1 MSIRGSL
8 LAALSAVILS
18 VMQLSAETTKIS
30 PTGLALLRE
39 YRNNPVSRN
48 GEAPAVIATIGI
60 NGGASKTIA
69 EIEATGGKVLTDLGN
84 IVVVS
89 MPITAVEGVAEMSNV
104 REVAFGEVARPM
116 LNFARTDTDVPS
128 VVAGVLTDMYGN
140 AIPPLR
146 GVGVVAG
153 VFDIGFDFTNP
164 SFTDANGNL
173 RIKEYIEISASGA
186 GNNSVGS
193 EYIDSEYVK
202 DYTLSVTSDAER
214 ILALGTDNAGATH
227 GTHVAGIM
235 AGSYTGPVTARDF
248 PDQDDASG
256 GNVRKYRNNPF
267 YGVATRSDIL
277 MAAGNLNLGALIVG
291 MSEMVRYAKAE
302 GKPAVINLS
311 LGTVAGLRSGKD
323 VYSEAFAKLGEEAVI
338 VMAAGNEGDLPIG
351 LYARTT
357 PDNPKVKTFI
367 EIPDGYTSN
376 KEYAFFTAAH
386 GRDIKGRLVIYN
398 IKTQQEIAG
407 IDLAYEYKGFADD
420 KLASQLKLTANKEFN
435 NTYSGAIKGY
445 QATERGSGQKFVALV
460 TNDLKL
466 KNKSSD
472 VRVGIILTAPV
483 DSEVFGYGDSNS
495 EEPNTYLGFASNG
508 LDGWLGGSG
517 NGSISAMAC
526 GENVLVVGSYNS
538 RKYFAGY
545 KEGAWVS
552 TGMILGD
559 MSDFSSYGRMQ
570 YGGSR
575 PQIVAPGNRV
585 ISAINS
591 AYAAKDAENVK
602 HASAYLK
609 TDAGKEYYWQV
620 MQGTSMSTP
629 VVSGVVALMLEADP
643 TLKVGEI
650 TEILEKTADKDSFT
664 EINPL
669 KSGAGKVNASNA
681 IIEVYSR
688 KSAGI
693 EGIVTDG
700 LADIMIEGDGR
711 EFSVFAAGARGVKV
725 SLTDMTGATVAR
737 TESNDDKANIG
748 TGDLRKGVYVLTVST
763 ADGRQKSEKVVVK

>member
-146 GVGVVAG
+146 GEGVVAG
-153 VFDIGFDFTNP
+153 VFDTGFDFTNP

-173 RIKEYIEISASGA
+173 RIKEYIAISPSGK
-186 GNNSVGS
+186 GDNTVGS
-193 EYIDSEYVK
+193 SYIDPEFIK
-202 DYTLSVTSDAER
+202 DYTISVTSDPER
-214 ILALGTDNAGATH
+214 IRALVTDDPNATH

-235 AGSYTGPVTARDF
+235 AGSYSGSVTARDV
-248 PDQDDASG
+248 PDQTDTSPGRA
-256 GNVRKYRNNPF
+256 RKYRRNPF
-267 YGVATRSDIL
+267 YGVATQSDIV
-277 MAAGNLNLGALIVG
+277 MGAGDLGLGALIVG

-351 LYARTT
+351 IYARTT
-357 PDNPKVKTFI
+357 PGDSKVKTFI
-367 EIPDGYTSN
+367 EIPADATPN
-376 KEYAFFTAAH
+376 KQEYAFFTTAD
-386 GRDIKGRLVIYN
+386 GRDIKGRLVVYN
-398 IKTQQEIAG
+398 IKTQKEIAG

-420 KLASQLKLTANKEFN
+420 KLASQLKLTSNKEFN

-472 VRVGIILTAPV
+472 VRVGIILTAPS
-483 DSEVFGYGDSNS
+483 DTEVFGYGDENL
-495 EEPNTYLGFASNG
+495 YFASNG
-508 LDGWLGGSG
+508 LDGWLSGSG
-517 NGSISAMAC
+517 DGSISGMAC
-526 GENVLVVGSYNS
+526 GQNVLVVGSYNS
-538 RKYFAGY
+538 RKFLAGF
-545 KEGAWVS
+545 EDGVWRLDL
-552 TGMILGD
+552 TIGGI
-559 MSDFSSYGRMQ
+559 SDFSSYGRMQ

-575 PQIVAPGNRV
+575 PQLLAPGNTL

-591 AYAAKDAENVK
+591 AYSDNNPDQVEQASAFLEAENGRK
-602 HASAYLK
+602 
-609 TDAGKEYYWQV
+609 YYWRW
-620 MQGTSMSTP
+620 MSGTSMATP
-629 VVSGVVALMLEADP
+629 MVSGIIALMLQADP

-664 EINPL
+664 DINPL
-669 KSGAGKVNASNA
+669 QSGAGKINAAGA
-681 IIEVYSR
+681 IKEVYAR
-688 KSAGI
+688 KNAGI

-700 LADIMIEGDGR
+700 LAEILIEGDGSS
-711 EFSVFAAGARGVKV
+711 FSVFAAGAKGLRV
-725 SLTDMTGATVAR
+725 SLTDMAGAVVAQ
-737 TESNDDKANIG
+737 TESKDDKANVG
-748 TGDLRKGVYVLTVST
+748 TGNLRKGVYVLTVST